1 MDCKHPENSEQFGW
15 SQGCRCERCAKYRSS
30 KRDVVRKEQV
40 AARRAEQLARNLVE
54 RPGCATP
61 QFTAL
66 TSYAKGC
73 RCAVCV
79 EARRVVSRRCQK
91 AAYDRDPAKFSYRQ
105 REYLKR
111 VKAQREATDGTA

>member
-1 MDCKHPENSEQFGW
+1 MDCKHPENSERFAW
-15 SQGCRCERCAKYRSS
+15 SNGCRCERCTTWRNS
-30 KRDVVRKEQV
+30 RREVQRKERI
-40 AARRAEQLARNLVE
+40 AAKRAEQLARNLVE
-54 RPGCATP
+54 RPDCVTP

-111 VKAQREATDGTA
+111 VRAQRKAADGTA